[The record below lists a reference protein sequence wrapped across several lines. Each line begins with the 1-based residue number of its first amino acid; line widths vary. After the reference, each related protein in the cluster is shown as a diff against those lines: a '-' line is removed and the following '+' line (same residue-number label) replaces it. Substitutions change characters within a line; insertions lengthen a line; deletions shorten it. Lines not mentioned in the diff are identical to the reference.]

1 MSSSVQFPSAAFIIL
16 SQTSAQISCGE
27 DGSAVSESAGHH
39 AGRANL
45 ILEIMSNCGSVCLLL
60 LFSNIKKKSA
70 NSRTFHCPRHLHISG
85 TQSFQVR
92 WASSNA
98 HFSPFKV
105 GRLGSVGASMGSS
118 YICQSHKLAHCPS
131 DSKALK
137 VSRGTRQHGSGLFG
151 PSDLDSI
158 TWVLEK
164 KVLSPSWLGR
174 EMWSIRGLIWECW
187 AS

>member
-60 LFSNIKKKSA
+60 LFSNIKKKKVQTA
-70 NSRTFHCPRHLHISG
+70 EHFIAQDTCTFQRHNLSKFAEHPQMPTS
-85 TQSFQVR
+85 
-92 WASSNA
+92 
-98 HFSPFKV
+98 FKV
-105 GRLGSVGASMGSS
+105 GRLRSVGASMGSS

-174 EMWSIRGLIWECW
+174 EMWSISGLIWEC
-187 AS
+187 